1 MHTYV
6 NAPFINLLM
15 LNAWTKF
22 KINVWED
29 ITKEINL
36 SIMIFTGKYR

>member
-29 ITKEINL
+29 YERDQFIYYD
-36 SIMIFTGKYR
+36 FYW